1 MRAGIQPRR
10 DAIVQHVLKPLLLAH
25 HDAENIRSVNVFGL
39 SETAK
44 HLSEKHDGRKKEGNR
59 EKKRGGDD
67 PHTPPCQSTPAPWTE
82 SCLRCVPARRIER
95 GELRSPFG
103 RAPLDRMPPFA
114 PSPYPTKKKQ
124 AHTNQKRALRQNSLL
139 KPLLDMSLRNR
150 LEQQNEKFVYRVP
163 HSEAIMSRVPHER
176 LDSLERLPVSVNQLQ
191 RNVQGQQQLQ
201 LSAVVVGRGRRGRGR
216 GGGRRCPRN
225 VRGLDW
231 EPVNISHR
239 KNGANWS
246 CYAHPRS
253 ISIPPSPI
261 PSTGA
266 AGVAV

>member
-67 PHTPPCQSTPAPWTE
+67 PYTPPCQSTPAPWTE

-103 RAPLDRMPPFA
+103 RAPLDHMPPFA
-114 PSPYPTKKKQ
+114 PSPYPTSS
-124 AHTNQKRALRQNSLL
+124 H
-139 KPLLDMSLRNR
+139 KP
-150 LEQQNEKFVYRVP
+150 K
-163 HSEAIMSRVPHER
+163 ER
-176 LDSLERLPVSVNQLQ
+176 ENCDKTHFSNPFSTC
-191 RNVQGQQQLQ
+191 
-201 LSAVVVGRGRRGRGR
+201 LSAIALS
-216 GGGRRCPRN
+216 N
-225 VRGLDW
+225 KTK
-231 EPVNISHR
+231 S
-239 KNGANWS
+239 S
-246 CYAHPRS
+246 
-253 ISIPPSPI
+253 
-261 PSTGA
+261 
-266 AGVAV
+266 